1 MRLMNE
7 LMDRQHQAPW
17 ECIYRKED
25 KNDCK
30 PGKRPKSD
38 QKYFEILCLCLL
50 QAGLN
55 WGSIRKH
62 WKKYKEGFYGFDI
75 HRLSK
80 AQTKDLLKDSR
91 VIKNNKKVEAIIY
104 NARMFIKI
112 KGDHDSFSNFL
123 KSLRYLKNEELL
135 KRLSKQFKHIGTYTA
150 EYFLHSVGYQG

>member
-1 MRLMNE
+1 MNE

-62 WKKYKEGFYGFDI
+62 WKKYKDGFYDFDI
-75 HRLSK
+75 HRLSRGR
-80 AQTKDLLKDSR
+80 TSVLLKDPH
-91 VIKNNKKVEAIIY
+91 VIKNSRKVEAVIH
-104 NARMFIKI
+104 NAKEFQKI
-112 KGDHDSFSNFL
+112 QKEYGSFSNFL
-123 KSLRYLKNEELL
+123 KTVKPLRKEELFKL
-135 KRLSKQFKHIGTYTA
+135 LSKKFKHVGAYTV
-150 EYFLHSVGYQG
+150 EYYLHSVGYWK